1 MSNLLKTVKVSY
13 LGLDN
18 AGKTTIIRFL
28 EDKLTLDTKPT
39 IKAKIS
45 SQISTLAGLEI
56 NFWDF
61 GGQEQFRSTYLED
74 KPRYFT
80 NISAI
85 IYLIDVRDSPRFD
98 QALSYLE
105 DVLKATKEFSDDA
118 KVFIFFHKFDEKVM
132 KEENLEERVKDLKK
146 RIINLNIFD
155 TISFYNTSIFNIIS
169 ILRAFSDISIS
180 LSGRPQ
186 LIQNIL
192 REYCKKTASSAALLF
207 DTRLFIV
214 DEIAAQK
221 AYVKTMEYM
230 AQTYALSIE
239 SLETFSIETI
249 DNVSK
254 IKFPTSDSNDDI
266 GYVFI
271 KIVNLD
277 PRLYLLVMSKNPK
290 TRELVLKYLDATVKK
305 LKELLSE

>member
-1 MSNLLKTVKVSY
+1 LSNLLKTVKVSY

-28 EDKLTLDTKPT
+28 EDKLTFDTKPT
-39 IKAKIS
+39 IKAKFS

-56 NFWDF
+56 NHWDF
-61 GGQEQFRSTYLED
+61 GGQDQFRDQYLEE
-74 KPRYFT
+74 KMRYFT
-80 NISAI
+80 NVSAI
-85 IYLIDVRDSPRFD
+85 IYVIDIRDFERFD
-98 QALSYLE
+98 LALSYLE
-105 DVLKATKEFSDDA
+105 EVLKATKEFSDDA
-118 KVFIFFHKFDEKVM
+118 RVFIFFHKFDEKV
-132 KEENLEERVKDLKK
+132 KDREKLEERVHDLTK
-146 RIINLNIFD
+146 RILDLNIFKN
-155 TISFYNTSIFNIIS
+155 IFFYKTSIYNIIS
-169 ILRAFSDISIS
+169 VLRAFSDVSIS

-186 LIQNIL
+186 LIQNLL

-214 DEIAAQK
+214 DEIASQK
-221 AYVKTMEYM
+221 AYIKTMEYM

-239 SLETFSIETI
+239 SLETFSIETL

-254 IKFPTSDSNDDI
+254 VKFPISDSNDDI

-277 PRLYLLVMSKNPK
+277 PRLYLLVMSKNPN
-290 TRELVLKYLDATVKK
+290 TRELVLKYLDATIRK
-305 LKELLSE
+305 LKELLSD